1 MNIVLHE
8 PEIPFNTGAIGR
20 TCVATKSTLHLI
32 KPYGF
37 ILNDKNI
44 KKAGMD
50 YWPLLKLR
58 EYISYEEF
66 MAGVE
71 EEKREMEIAM
81 GEASPL
87 HSDLS
92 ASENISS
99 SNALSE
105 TMSAKNMSGTKIAL
119 PKVWYATTKAHKTHT
134 EVSFSPNDY
143 IVFGKESAGIPEEI
157 LVDNEEQCIRIPMLE
172 EARSLNLSNSVAI
185 ILYEALRQQD
195 FPFLSKEGALHHLQW
210 KK

>member
-66 MAGVE
+66 MAGAE
-71 EEKREMEIAM
+71 EEKREMEKV
-81 GEASPL
+81 S
-87 HSDLS
+87 SD
-92 ASENISS
+92 N
-99 SNALSE
+99 
-105 TMSAKNMSGTKIAL
+105 TSGTKIAL
-119 PKVWYATTKAHKTHT
+119 PKVWYATTKAHKTYT

-157 LVDNEEQCIRIPMLE
+157 LVDNEEQ
-172 EARSLNLSNSVAI
+172 
-185 ILYEALRQQD
+185 
-195 FPFLSKEGALHHLQW
+195 
-210 KK
+210 

>member
-71 EEKREMEIAM
+71 EERTDMEKAI
-81 GEASPL
+81 GEVS
-87 HSDLS
+87 
-92 ASENISS
+92 SENISS
-99 SNALSE
+99 EKA
-105 TMSAKNMSGTKIAL
+105 SGTKIAL

-210 KK
+210 KE

>member
-71 EEKREMEIAM
+71 EERTDMEKAI
-81 GEASPL
+81 GEVS
-87 HSDLS
+87 
-92 ASENISS
+92 SENISS
-99 SNALSE
+99 ENA
-105 TMSAKNMSGTKIAL
+105 SGTKIAL

-195 FPFLSKEGALHHLQW
+195 FPFLSKKGALHHLQW
-210 KK
+210 KE

>member
-50 YWPLLKLR
+50 YWSLLKLR

-66 MAGVE
+66 IKGVE
-71 EEKREMEIAM
+71 EEKREMETAI
-81 GEASPL
+81 GEASLL
-87 HSDLS
+87 HSDLF

-99 SNALSE
+99 NNAPSE
-105 TMSAKNMSGTKIAL
+105 TMSAKNASGKKIAL

-185 ILYEALRQQD
+185 ILYEALRQQN

-210 KK
+210 KE